1 MRMFQGEVPLVKRTD
16 RYEIRIY
23 FRSKII
29 KWYRLRIRAGVV
41 VPDRQAKFTL
51 DEREFSLYKDVIE
64 AIKEAVSKW

>member
-41 VPDRQAKFTL
+41 VPDRVADFTL
-51 DEREFSLYKDVIE
+51 DEREFALYKEVIE
-64 AIKEAVSKW
+64 AIKEGISKW